1 MAIAVVIL
9 LLVLVSV
16 VFHFVS
22 PWWFT
27 PIASNWTAIDD
38 TITITFWITGIVFIA
53 VNGFL
58 AYCVFR
64 FRFDKNKRADYE
76 PENKKLEVWLTVFTT
91 IGVAAMLAPGLV
103 VWGDFVTVPDDAEI
117 FEVVGQQWH
126 WSYRLPGK
134 DGVLGQSAVEL
145 MDEKNPF
152 GLNPDDINAQDDILI
167 PSNVMHIL
175 LDQPVKVLMRS
186 KDVLHNFAVPQFR
199 VKMDLVPGIE
209 TYLWFTPTRLG
220 RFEMLCEELCGMA
233 HYTMRGQIVVD
244 TAQDY
249 QVWLDKLFTFRESL
263 DAPAGDLQL
272 GKNLYA
278 SCAAC
283 HGNNGQGN
291 ETLNAPMLAGQPAW
305 YLTRQLNYY
314 KTQVRGSHQQ
324 DIYGQQMAAMANTLV
339 DAKAIKDVTAYIAS
353 LPTLAIFP
361 AAVNN
366 GPLARSIASGQRLFT
381 NCAYCH
387 GDKAQG
393 KFALNAPRLAGQH
406 AWYLKRQLQN
416 YRASIRGAHRED
428 LYGTQMIM
436 MSRLLQNE
444 QAIDDVIA
452 YITRLK
458 PAADAGYHQLGS
470 RAVSATESLGIIG
483 QSRSTQEVSR

>member
-16 VFHFVS
+16 IFHFAS

-38 TITITFWITGIVFIA
+38 TISITFWITGIVFIL
-53 VNGFL
+53 VNAFL
-58 AYCVFR
+58 AFCVFR
-64 FRFDKNKRADYE
+64 FRFKKNHRADYE
-76 PENKKLEVWLTVFTT
+76 PENKKLEVWLTVITT

-103 VWGDFVTVPDDAEI
+103 VWGQFVTVPENAKI

-145 MDEKNPF
+145 ISETNPF
-152 GLNPDDINAQDDILI
+152 GLNPDDLNAHDDILI
-167 PSNVMHIL
+167 PSNVMHIVI
-175 LDQPVKVLMRS
+175 DQPVKVMLRS

-209 TYLWFTPTRLG
+209 TFLWFTPTRLG

-249 QVWLDKLFTFRESL
+249 QAWLDKQFTFRESL

-272 GKNLYA
+272 GQSLYA
-278 SCAAC
+278 SCAVC
-283 HGNNGQGN
+283 HGNNAQGN
-291 ETLNAPMLAGQPAW
+291 ETLNAPMLAGQSAW
-305 YLTRQLNYY
+305 YLTRQLHYY
-314 KTQVRGSHQQ
+314 QNKIRGSNQQ
-324 DIYGQQMAAMANTLV
+324 DTYGQQMSAMANTLV

-353 LPTLAIFP
+353 LPALAIFP
-361 AAVNN
+361 ASVNN
-366 GPLARSIASGQRLFT
+366 DSLARSIESGQRLFT

-387 GDKAQG
+387 GDNAEG
-393 KFALNAPRLAGQH
+393 RFALNAPRLAGQH
-406 AWYLKRQLQN
+406 AWYLKRQLQH
-416 YRASIRGAHRED
+416 YRASIRGSHRED
-428 LYGTQMIM
+428 IYGSQMLL

-452 YITRLK
+452 YISRLTPSLAK
-458 PAADAGYHQLGS
+458 QTKKVQPEKVLG
-470 RAVSATESLGIIG
+470 LDHK
-483 QSRSTQEVSR
+483 QQEVSQ